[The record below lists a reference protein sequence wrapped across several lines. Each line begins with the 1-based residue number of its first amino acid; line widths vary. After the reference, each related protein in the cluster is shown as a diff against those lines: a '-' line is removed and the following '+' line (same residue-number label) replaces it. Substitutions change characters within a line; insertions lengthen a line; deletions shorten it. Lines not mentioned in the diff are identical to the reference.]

1 MSIKTRAAATALA
14 LAAAACG
21 ATAHA
26 AYPEQPIKIVVPF
39 TPGGAT
45 DSVARLLAS
54 KLSGKLGQPVIIE
67 NRPGASTVIGAEVV
81 ARARPDGYTLM
92 VSGSTTYSVLPALK
106 TNLPYDPLRSYEHI
120 AIVSLAPLVLLAR
133 KDLPATTAGE
143 AAELAR
149 KQTGKNEVRD
159 GTRGKGSGPQQARER
174 CAGGAG
180 ARMPP

>member
-14 LAAAACG
+14 LAAAAGG

-54 KLSGKLGQPVIIE
+54 KLAGKLGQPVIIE
-67 NRPGASTVIGAEVV
+67 NRPGASTVIGAEAV

-106 TNLPYDPLRSYEHI
+106 TDLPYDPLRATNI

-133 KDLPATTAGE
+133 RTCPPARPAKRPSWPASR
-143 AAELAR
+143 AARA
-149 KQTGKNEVRD
+149 N
-159 GTRGKGSGPQQARER
+159 
-174 CAGGAG
+174 
-180 ARMPP
+180 

>member
-14 LAAAACG
+14 LAAAAGG

-54 KLSGKLGQPVIIE
+54 KLAGKLGQPVIIE
-67 NRPGASTVIGAEVV
+67 NRPGASTVIGAEAV

-106 TNLPYDPLRSYEHI
+106 TDLPYDPLRSYEHI

-133 KDLPATTAGE
+133 KDLPASTAGE

-149 KQTGKNEVRD
+149 KQS
-159 GTRGKGSGPQQARER
+159 GKGELMYGTFGRVPRPTWPARCTPR
-174 CAGGAG
+174 
-180 ARMPP
+180 PPAPE

>member
-14 LAAAACG
+14 AAAA
-21 ATAHA
+21 ARRRT
-26 AYPEQPIKIVVPF
+26 PPIPNSRSRSSPF

-54 KLSGKLGQPVIIE
+54 KLAGKLGQPVIIE
-67 NRPGASTVIGAEVV
+67 NRPGASTVIGAEAV

-106 TNLPYDPLRSYEHI
+106 TDLPYDPLRSYEHI

-133 KDLPATTAGE
+133 KDLPASTAGE

-149 KQTGKNEVRD
+149 KQS
-159 GTRGKGSGPQQARER
+159 GKGER
-174 CAGGAG
+174 CTAPS
-180 ARMPP
+180 ARVPRPTWPARCTPRPPAPE